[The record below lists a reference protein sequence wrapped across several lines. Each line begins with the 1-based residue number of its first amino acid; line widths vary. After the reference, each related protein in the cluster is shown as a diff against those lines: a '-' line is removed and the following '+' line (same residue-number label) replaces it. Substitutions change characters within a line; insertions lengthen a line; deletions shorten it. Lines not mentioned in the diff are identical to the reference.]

1 MVELETSMLLGEALM
16 VDMVDLK
23 EETASGTAAARAAAT
38 AAATEAA
45 TEAATVAAT
54 VEVTVEVTAAA
65 MVTEMEMV
73 ETLHPRIPGKKSQ
86 FYHQAQLNC

>member
-1 MVELETSMLLGEALM
+1 MELETSMLLGEALM

-23 EETASGTAAARAAAT
+23 EETASGTAAAT